1 MSKRYF
7 KEALLASMVLTLIVA
22 AVYALI
28 TFGIMGILS
37 FFMWVFN
44 YGC

>member
-7 KEALLASMVLTLIVA
+7 KEALLVSMVLTAI
-22 AVYALI
+22 YALI
-28 TFGIMGILS
+28 AFGVMGILS

>member
-7 KEALLASMVLTLIVA
+7 KEVLLASMVLTLIVA
-22 AVYALI
+22 AIYALI

>member
-7 KEALLASMVLTLIVA
+7 KEALLPSMVLALIVA

>member
-7 KEALLASMVLTLIVA
+7 KEALLASMVLAFIIA